1 MPSKHSR
8 KIQSS
13 LGSHAQSNDGVGA
26 VAAIQEIPFV
36 FLDVETTG
44 LSPRRGDRVIE
55 IALARLRNGAIEDT
69 LATLINPERRISL
82 GASAING
89 IYDEDVADAPIFA
102 EIADALNDFM
112 RDAVIVCHNAPF
124 DLGFVASEMERAGK
138 KFSATR
144 MLDTLLIARANYH
157 FHSNGL
163 QNLARTLN
171 LATPHA
177 HRALGDVM
185 TTVGVFNYFVFDLK
199 FETLEDVLNA
209 QGRRLRS
216 AARSV
221 VLPTE
226 LEEALTRGKRLF
238 VAYVDMNG
246 YKSER
251 WVTPREVV
259 ERRDYVYLIA
269 HCHLREAERNFRLD
283 RIVKMEIEK
292 T

>member
-1 MPSKHSR
+1 VTF
-8 KIQSS
+8 
-13 LGSHAQSNDGVGA
+13 LSN
-26 VAAIQEIPFV
+26 IPFV

-55 IALARLRNGAIEDT
+55 IALARLRGGAIK
-69 LATLINPERRISL
+69 ATFASLINPERPISP

-89 IYDEDVADAPIFA
+89 IYDRDVREAPRFA
-102 EIADALNDFM
+102 EIADEIIDFAS
-112 RDAVIVCHNAPF
+112 DAVIVCHNAPF
-124 DLGFVASEMERAGK
+124 DLSFVSSEMERAGK
-138 KFSATR
+138 IFSAAR
-144 MLDTLLIARANYH
+144 VLDTLLIARANYH

-163 QNLARTLN
+163 QNLARSLK
-171 LATPHA
+171 LANPHA

-185 TTVGVFNYFVFDLK
+185 TTAEVFKYFVSDLK
-199 FETLEDVLNA
+199 IGTLEDLFNV
-209 QGRRLRS
+209 QGRKLRQ
-216 AARSV
+216 AARSI

-226 LEEALTRGKRLF
+226 LEEALARGKRLF

-246 YKSER
+246 DRGER

-259 ERRDYVYLIA
+259 ERQDYIYLIA

-292 T
+292 